1 MRREAIGERCSKKFK
16 NNNIFVYLNINLTIF
31 PEIVT
36 LILKASSIECGLL
49 LNQFFDGILLV
60 GKQCSLS
67 SENYIICRKTVATSA
82 FGHII
87 IYPFFNQ
94 FCLQVKQVFI
104 CVTDFKSVDVN
115 LRFISFSNVC
125 AISGTAIFCV
135 SARVISVC
143 AEHVKLCSYLCV
155 QS

>member
-1 MRREAIGERCSKKFK
+1 MRFAIKLVFILYSLRE
-16 NNNIFVYLNINLTIF
+16 
-31 PEIVT
+31 
-36 LILKASSIECGLL
+36 SSE
-49 LNQFFDGILLV
+49 NQE
-60 GKQCSLS
+60 KQCSLS

-135 SARVISVC
+135 STRVISVC
-143 AEHVKLCSYLCV
+143 AEHDKLCSYLCV